1 MVLLHGLM
9 GGLSNFDKMITYFS
23 ERGYKVYVP
32 QLPIYDLP
40 VLNTNLTSIAK
51 YVARFIKDKIG
62 QPVTL
67 MGEFYGRSYWSYS
80 NIS

>member
-1 MVLLHGLM
+1 M

-40 VLNTNLTSIAK
+40 VLNTNFTSIAK

-62 QPVTL
+62 QPVNFN
-67 MGEFYGRSYWSYS
+67 GEFYGGH
-80 NIS
+80 IVPLF